1 MVLILEQTRKKMKA
15 TTIRE
20 DFKEEKKNVFKMS
33 LLSTIHVPDT
43 IYALGLH

>member
-20 DFKEEKKNVFKMS
+20 DFKEEKKKTYS
-33 LLSTIHVPDT
+33 KCL
-43 IYALGLH
+43 Y